1 MLDLVAYD
9 LRQPRSQ
16 RHLERGIRACSI
28 DQRNVHYAP
37 WFMETL
43 VEPSRAIKTI
53 RESLGSGREDDLLV
67 LELGHNVSAACHNPH
82 SQQASM
88 RWLKSKGVDFRG
100 LHGTGVLAIAYT
112 LHGANS
118 TGYARMTTAIETR
131 FPDHFKP
138 VSALWFAATDLSPRR
153 VRDELRAFLPDPE
166 NDELL
171 VMSIPPDTV
180 GQSGLWAAD
189 PKARKWFRSHRLQVN

>member
-82 SQQASM
+82 SRASSPQPPCHIHTGLASSARRLACCTRTCLRTTRHTRRPSARARRGPVRRA
-88 RWLKSKGVDFRG
+88 RW
-100 LHGTGVLAIAYT
+100 
-112 LHGANS
+112 
-118 TGYARMTTAIETR
+118 
-131 FPDHFKP
+131 P
-138 VSALWFAATDLSPRR
+138 PRSCSC
-153 VRDELRAFLPDPE
+153 A
-166 NDELL
+166 
-171 VMSIPPDTV
+171 
-180 GQSGLWAAD
+180 
-189 PKARKWFRSHRLQVN
+189 